1 MSRSSTAT
9 GRRINENNRKN
20 KKEADAASAVAAP
33 KLDTLLTMPS
43 LSSASV
49 AAAEEASQRKQAQR
63 GGRASTLL
71 SDPNERPL
79 AARDIATETAAASL
93 ESDRRRVEEYTST
106 PEYKNSPAYRAMEEE
121 KKKKKLV
128 AMGLYTAPTTV
139 LGG

>member
-1 MSRSSTAT
+1 MPAGGSKK
-9 GRRINENNRKN
+9 RRDER
-20 KKEADAASAVAAP
+20 ARGMQDAANAKQAKKDTGVP

-49 AAAEEASQRKQAQR
+49 AAAEEESLRKQAKR

-71 SDPNERPL
+71 SDPNEQPL
-79 AARDIATETAAASL
+79 AARDVVTETASAGR
-93 ESDRRRVEEYTST
+93 ESDRLRAEEFKL
-106 PEYKNSPAYRAMEEE
+106 EQA
-121 KKKKKLV
+121 KKKKLI